1 MIMMHFGGLG
11 LLLTLLGLP
20 LIFLPQWWVKKTY
33 NAFREVPNQKG
44 LTGAQV
50 AQDMLYRANITNV
63 QVESTPGELSDH
75 YDPSARKVRLSPD
88 NYSGRSVAAVTIA
101 AHEVG
106 HAIQHN
112 KGYFPVVL
120 RGHLAPVFG
129 LGSQLGPWVM
139 MAASLL
145 YFGLHAAPAFAFQ
158 LGLIGIALFATSVI
172 FHFVT
177 LPVEID
183 ASWRALTILKS
194 SEYLA
199 PAEMPGARKVL
210 IAAAMTYVSVALYS
224 LMQLAYYVMQVM
236 NMRRR
241 D

>member
-1 MIMMHFGGLG
+1 MMHFGGFG

-20 LIFLPQWWVKKTY
+20 LIFIPQWWVKKTY
-33 NAFREVPNQKG
+33 NTFREIPTQKG
-44 LTGAQV
+44 MTGAQV

-63 QVESTPGELSDH
+63 QVEGTPGELSDH
-75 YDPSARKVRLSPD
+75 YDPSARMVRLSPD
-88 NYSGRSVAAVTIA
+88 NYNGRSVAAVTIA

-106 HAIQHN
+106 HAIQHHQ
-112 KGYFPVVL
+112 GYFPVVL
-120 RGHLAPVFG
+120 RGHLAPVFN
-129 LGSQLGPWVM
+129 LGSQLGPWVL

-145 YFGLHAAPAFAFQ
+145 YFGLNVAPEFAFQ
-158 LGLIGIALFATSVI
+158 IGLVGIALFATSVA

-183 ASWRALTILKS
+183 ASARALSILKNS
-194 SEYLA
+194 QYLA
-199 PAEMPGARKVL
+199 PAEMSGARKVL

-236 NMRRR
+236 SMRRSS
-241 D
+241 DE